1 MSNREQNN
9 AQGQTQ
15 QWFWKYWWIVVI
27 GLMTIVV
34 AALFSLSNQTA
45 TEAGG
50 TETGENELP
59 WQKDQI
65 TYLGAVEEWR
75 EAFGGF
81 GYDDILQDCTLVS
94 ASVQKDIGP
103 SQGPLESFDHAI
115 GMVAQDG
122 SVGVWQY
129 ASLVR
134 DASGESRWEISSL
147 SRDDTQETLLM
158 IVDDWKAP
166 EAWQGHTIVMA
177 TAYLYAVTPD
187 DLGPALPIVYIAPN
201 GVTVDTLGGALQDVV
216 DYWYWQGNQYEC
228 RPIWD
233 EQSVQSPEYGGLGT
247 FGNRL
252 V

>member
-1 MSNREQNN
+1 MVLEVLVDRGHWIDDDRGCRIVLFEQPNGHRSREYRD
-9 AQGQTQ
+9 
-15 QWFWKYWWIVVI
+15 WRERI
-27 GLMTIVV
+27 
-34 AALFSLSNQTA
+34 ALA
-45 TEAGG
+45 
-50 TETGENELP
+50 
-59 WQKDQI
+59 KDQI

-81 GYDDILQDCTLVS
+81 GYDDVLQDCALVS
-94 ASVQKDIGP
+94 TSVQKDIGP

-147 SRDDTQETLLM
+147 PRDDTQETLLM

-201 GVTVDTLGGALQDVV
+201 GVTVDTLGGRCKMSWTIGTGRVISMNVDRFGTNNPCRALNTV
-216 DYWYWQGNQYEC
+216 G
-228 RPIWD
+228 
-233 EQSVQSPEYGGLGT
+233 
-247 FGNRL
+247 
-252 V
+252 